1 MVNCLWSEVLSSYGK
16 NVTAGD
22 VLVCITE
29 ACFCDVTEEASADLK
44 RQTDEHRKNH
54 KQLLED
60 LDTIL
65 EHVSLIWQRIGKAYA
80 HSLRVHVP
88 TTDYQWS
95 LTLSQMISYQPPT
108 LLP

>member
-1 MVNCLWSEVLSSYGK
+1 MEILSSYGK

-29 ACFCDVTEEASADLK
+29 ACFCDVTDEASEVLK
-44 RQTDEHRKNH
+44 RQTSERHENH

-60 LDTIL
+60 LNTIL
-65 EHVSLIWQRIGKAYA
+65 EQVSLIWQRIGKAYA
-80 HSLRVHVP
+80 HSFKNFQIP
-88 TTDYQWS
+88 ATDYHSS
-95 LTLSQMISYQPPT
+95 LSLRQMISYQPPT